1 MIKMTFKI
9 NTHENV
15 YIPAEDSYLLAENL
29 EIKEGQSVL
38 EIGTGSGIVAMYASK
53 LTDKVTAT
61 DINFD
66 AITVAEENFKNNDI
80 DNIELL
86 FGNLFEP
93 VKNRKFDVILFNTPY
108 LPTEEGEVIDSNLNY
123 AFDGGLNG
131 RKVIDL
137 FLNEVKNHLNDGGIV
152 QLIQSSFSDNDETLN
167 RLDELGFIAEIAKKE
182 HYFFE
187 DITLINAY
195 KIWKRWLKMEVWKTS
210 VITGI
215 GLIILGIIFIIL
227 RGHISIWL
235 AIVIILGIIDI
246 ALGLFRKKVGE
257 N

>member
-1 MIKMTFKI
+1 MINMTFII

-15 YIPAEDSYLLAENL
+15 YVPAEDSYLLAENL
-29 EIKEGQSVL
+29 EVENGKSVL

-66 AITVAEENFKNNDI
+66 AIQLAESNFKANNI
-80 DNIELL
+80 DNVELL

-93 VKNRKFDVILFNTPY
+93 VNDRKFDVILFNTPY
-108 LPTEEGEVIDSNLNY
+108 LPTEEGEVLEDNLNY

-152 QLIQSSFSDNDETLN
+152 QLIQSSLSDNDETLN
-167 RLDELGFIAEIAKKE
+167 KLDELGFIAEIAKKE

-187 DITLINAY
+187 DIVLINGY
-195 KIWKRWLKMEVWKTS
+195 
-210 VITGI
+210 
-215 GLIILGIIFIIL
+215 LI
-227 RGHISIWL
+227 
-235 AIVIILGIIDI
+235 
-246 ALGLFRKKVGE
+246 
-257 N
+257 

>member
-1 MIKMTFKI
+1 MINMDFII

-29 EIKEGQSVL
+29 EIKSGQSVL

-53 LTDKVTAT
+53 LTEKVTAT

-66 AITVAEENFKNNDI
+66 AITLAESNFKANNI

-108 LPTEEGEVIDSNLNY
+108 LPTEEGEVLDDTINY

-137 FLNEVKNHLNDGGIV
+137 FLNEVKNHLYDGGIV
-152 QLIQSSFSDNDETLN
+152 QLIQSSLSGNEETLDK
-167 RLDELGFIAEIAKKE
+167 LDEAGFIAEIAASE
-182 HYFFE
+182 HFFFE

-195 KIWKRWLKMEVWKTS
+195 KI
-210 VITGI
+210 
-215 GLIILGIIFIIL
+215 
-227 RGHISIWL
+227 
-235 AIVIILGIIDI
+235 
-246 ALGLFRKKVGE
+246 
-257 N
+257 

>member
-1 MIKMTFKI
+1 MINMNFII

-15 YIPAEDSYLLAENL
+15 YVPAEDSYLLAENL
-29 EIKEGQSVL
+29 EIESGKSVL

-53 LTDKVTAT
+53 LTDEVTAT

-66 AITVAEENFKNNDI
+66 AIQLAESNFKANNI

-93 VKNRKFDVILFNTPY
+93 VKDRKFDVILFNTPY
-108 LPTEEGEVIDSNLNY
+108 LPTEEGEVIDDNLNY

-152 QLIQSSFSDNDETLN
+152 QIIQSSLSDNDETLN
-167 RLDELGFIAEIAKKE
+167 MLDELGFIAEIAKKE

-187 DITLINAY
+187 DIVLINGY
-195 KIWKRWLKMEVWKTS
+195 
-210 VITGI
+210 
-215 GLIILGIIFIIL
+215 LI
-227 RGHISIWL
+227 
-235 AIVIILGIIDI
+235 
-246 ALGLFRKKVGE
+246 
-257 N
+257 

>member
-1 MIKMTFKI
+1 MINMDFII

-15 YIPAEDSYLLAENL
+15 YVPAEDSYLLAENL
-29 EIKEGQSVL
+29 EVENGKSVL

-66 AITVAEENFKNNDI
+66 AIQLAESNFKANNI
-80 DNIELL
+80 DNVELL

-93 VKNRKFDVILFNTPY
+93 VKDRKFDVILFNTPY
-108 LPTEEGEVIDSNLNY
+108 LPTEEGEVIEDNLNY

-137 FLNEVKNHLNDGGIV
+137 FLNEVKNHLNDDGIV
-152 QLIQSSFSDNDETLN
+152 QLIQSSLSDNDETLN
-167 RLDELGFIAEIAKKE
+167 KLDELGFISEIAKKE

-187 DITLINAY
+187 DIVLINGY
-195 KIWKRWLKMEVWKTS
+195 
-210 VITGI
+210 
-215 GLIILGIIFIIL
+215 LI
-227 RGHISIWL
+227 
-235 AIVIILGIIDI
+235 
-246 ALGLFRKKVGE
+246 
-257 N
+257 

>member
-1 MIKMTFKI
+1 MINMTFII

-15 YIPAEDSYLLAENL
+15 YVPAEDSYLLAENL
-29 EIKEGQSVL
+29 EVENGKSVL

-66 AITVAEENFKNNDI
+66 AIQLAESNFKANNI
-80 DNIELL
+80 DNVELL

-93 VKNRKFDVILFNTPY
+93 VKDRKFDVILFNTPY
-108 LPTEEGEVIDSNLNY
+108 LPTEEGEVIEDNLNY

-152 QLIQSSFSDNDETLN
+152 QLIQSSLSDNDETLN
-167 RLDELGFIAEIAKKE
+167 KLDELGFISEIAKKE

-187 DITLINAY
+187 DIVLINGY
-195 KIWKRWLKMEVWKTS
+195 LIFNIVDNH
-210 VITGI
+210 II
-215 GLIILGIIFIIL
+215 LII
-227 RGHISIWL
+227 
-235 AIVIILGIIDI
+235 
-246 ALGLFRKKVGE
+246 
-257 N
+257 

>member
-1 MIKMTFKI
+1 MSEFVL
-9 NTHENV
+9 NTDENV

-53 LTDKVTAT
+53 LTDKITVT

-66 AITVAEENFKNNDI
+66 ACELARKNFEANGI
-80 DNIELL
+80 ENIEIL

-108 LPTEEGEVIDSNLNY
+108 LPTEDGDVIDDTLNY

-137 FLNEVKNHLNDGGIV
+137 FLNEVGNHLNDGGIV
-152 QLIQSSFSDNDETLN
+152 QMIQSSLSGNEETLQKF
-167 RLDELGFIAEIAKKE
+167 DEMGFIAEIKASE
-182 HYFFE
+182 HFFFE

-195 KIWKRWLKMEVWKTS
+195 TI
-210 VITGI
+210 
-215 GLIILGIIFIIL
+215 
-227 RGHISIWL
+227 
-235 AIVIILGIIDI
+235 
-246 ALGLFRKKVGE
+246 
-257 N
+257 